1 MLCIKHDPSS
11 TNNNL
16 IVQVINPEDHLE
28 SISFPV
34 SSFISKRNKDDLGLG
49 SQYDLV
55 NSYLNHKGNDFK
67 IDLYRRY
74 SEAEVSIVSDI
85 TRKEL
90 YPLPSNVSDKILEKF
105 NFTEVKD
112 WLKNI
117 YRYKAPNTLK
127 DSFEEFQESVLGFT
141 KDQTYIKDEYL
152 DLVAFITI
160 LKTVLPTIAYYA
172 ELREDDIVSNQREV
186 ILFNFILRN
195 KSLGNSPAV
204 NKLIGMINKI
214 LSSPTNTA
222 DNDNV
227 RVLEKM
233 IAKEQMNNYLLS
245 CVVVDRLF
253 TANVL
258 SDTDDKHIVNKIFG
272 YVNMKLKPNGDVGKT
287 IRDKEGFSSID
298 AGDGTGNDKESI
310 VESHKIVSSD
320 TVGSDVEYNHFMR
333 DLNVVLHHLPVVL
346 DATVENK
353 VTIQSALLIDCTV
366 AAKDIKPEMID
377 DLHFII
383 MGVVFKKLIN
393 PNILRSLEFGII
405 TGMMGM
411 SAAYLMSLG
420 FIPLGLMM
428 LSKAN
433 RNNGEE
439 VFTMSLTANRA
450 RLSIELKDKIK
461 VVFPKEREIN
471 SETKV
476 NVVEEAINEIGNEI
490 QGKKWF
496 CLLNRTWLNKN
507 NLINGNF
514 IPSDIKIVLAEFLL
528 AHEEV
533 INKVKGRL

>member
-1 MLCIKHDPSS
+1 
-11 TNNNL
+11 
-16 IVQVINPEDHLE
+16 
-28 SISFPV
+28 
-34 SSFISKRNKDDLGLG
+34 
-49 SQYDLV
+49 
-55 NSYLNHKGNDFK
+55 
-67 IDLYRRY
+67 
-74 SEAEVSIVSDI
+74 
-85 TRKEL
+85 
-90 YPLPSNVSDKILEKF
+90 
-105 NFTEVKD
+105 
-112 WLKNI
+112 
-117 YRYKAPNTLK
+117 
-127 DSFEEFQESVLGFT
+127 
-141 KDQTYIKDEYL
+141 
-152 DLVAFITI
+152 
-160 LKTVLPTIAYYA
+160 
-172 ELREDDIVSNQREV
+172 
-186 ILFNFILRN
+186 
-195 KSLGNSPAV
+195 
-204 NKLIGMINKI
+204 
-214 LSSPTNTA
+214 
-222 DNDNV
+222 
-227 RVLEKM
+227 M

-353 VTIQSALLIDCTV
+353 VTIPSALLIDCTV

-450 RLSIELKDKIK
+450 RLSLELKDKIK

>member
-1 MLCIKHDPSS
+1 MLCIKQDPSS

-195 KSLGNSPAV
+195 KALGNSPAV
-204 NKLIGMINKI
+204 NK
-214 LSSPTNTA
+214 
-222 DNDNV
+222 
-227 RVLEKM
+227 
-233 IAKEQMNNYLLS
+233 
-245 CVVVDRLF
+245 F
-253 TANVL
+253 
-258 SDTDDKHIVNKIFG
+258 SD
-272 YVNMKLKPNGDVGKT
+272 P
-287 IRDKEGFSSID
+287 
-298 AGDGTGNDKESI
+298 
-310 VESHKIVSSD
+310 
-320 TVGSDVEYNHFMR
+320 
-333 DLNVVLHHLPVVL
+333 
-346 DATVENK
+346 
-353 VTIQSALLIDCTV
+353 
-366 AAKDIKPEMID
+366 
-377 DLHFII
+377 
-383 MGVVFKKLIN
+383 
-393 PNILRSLEFGII
+393 
-405 TGMMGM
+405 
-411 SAAYLMSLG
+411 
-420 FIPLGLMM
+420 
-428 LSKAN
+428 SKN
-433 RNNGEE
+433 RY
-439 VFTMSLTANRA
+439 
-450 RLSIELKDKIK
+450 
-461 VVFPKEREIN
+461 EI
-471 SETKV
+471 
-476 NVVEEAINEIGNEI
+476 
-490 QGKKWF
+490 
-496 CLLNRTWLNKN
+496 
-507 NLINGNF
+507 
-514 IPSDIKIVLAEFLL
+514 
-528 AHEEV
+528 
-533 INKVKGRL
+533 